1 MREILLG
8 GKHPIRPPTVE
19 IEDRQRRLTW
29 RDKRAAAHA
38 YDPCAAAAP
47 QNFAVAVAD
56 HDGVICAVT
65 DGRSRDEAVRRVYR
79 WFRDRYK
86 DAPRSGAVAVLSFYP
101 TCGQA
106 LMLAQC
112 GASVLFPLVPPKY
125 RGGDQEESLRAAWL
139 GTYTSRLACRT
150 LLHPN
155 IPLI

>member
-1 MREILLG
+1 MRELLLG
-8 GKHPIRPPTVE
+8 GKHPIRPPAVE
-19 IEDRQRRLTW
+19 IADKQRKFTS
-29 RDKRAAAHA
+29 RDKRAAVHG
-38 YDPCAAAAP
+38 YDLCTTRAAGG
-47 QNFAVAVAD
+47 FAVAVAD
-56 HDGVICAVT
+56 YDGVIFAAT
-65 DGRSRDEAVRRVYR
+65 SSHSRDEAVRRVWK
-79 WFRDRYK
+79 WFRGRYR

-112 GASVLFPLVPPKY
+112 GASVLLPLVPPKY
-125 RGGDQEESLRAAWL
+125 HGDQEESLRAAWL